1 MKSPSKKHTYFM
13 IGSIVAAFVFSW
25 MAPEMAK
32 HTKVGGE
39 IFLRCLM
46 MVVVPLVMTSV
57 MSGILGLGDVR
68 KLGKPGGA
76 AVL

>member
-1 MKSPSKKHTYFM
+1 M
-13 IGSIVAAFVFSW
+13 IGSIVAAFAFSW

-57 MSGILGLGDVR
+57 MSGILGLGMSEN
-68 KLGKPGGA
+68 LGSQA
-76 AVL
+76 ELQSCFT